1 MVEGVSKIMWI
12 VVATVFAAT
21 AAATLVAHGQETPCY
36 FVFGD
41 SVFDNGNNNALN
53 TIAKVNYLPYGIDYP
68 EGPTGRFSNG
78 RIIPDVIAELAG
90 FNDTIPPFAGAPPAQ
105 ANIGLNYASGG
116 GGIREETS
124 QNLGERINLRKQIN
138 NHQSAIINAVVP
150 PSQLRRCLYTISIGS
165 NDYLNNYFLQPPTPA
180 RRQYPP
186 EEFAESLIRLYT
198 IYLKVTELAG
208 FNDTIPPFAGAPPAQ
223 ANIGLNYASGGG
235 GIREETSQNLGERI
249 NLRKQINNHQS
260 AIINAVVPPSQL
272 RRCLY
277 TISIGSNDYLNNY
290 FLQPPTP
297 ARRQYPPE
305 EFAES
310 LIRLYTI
317 YLKQLYLLG
326 ARKVA
331 LFGIGKIGCIPR
343 IVATLGG
350 GVGCAEEVNQ
360 AVDLFNNKL
369 KALVTDINKKLS
381 SAKFTYVDLFSGNA
395 EDFAALGITVGDR
408 SCCTINP
415 GEELCAQNGPVCP
428 DRTKY
433 IFWDNVHTTEIIN
446 TVIAIAAFNGDIT
459 SPFSISQLVN

>member
-1 MVEGVSKIMWI
+1 MVEKVSKVLWI
-12 VVATVFAAT
+12 VVATVFAVT
-21 AAATLVAHGQETPCY
+21 AAATTVVHGPEARCY

-53 TIAKVNYLPYGIDYP
+53 TTAKVNYLPYGIDYP

-90 FNDTIPPFAGAPPAQ
+90 FNDTIPPFAGASPAQ

-124 QNLGERINLRKQIN
+124 QNLGERISLRRQIN
-138 NHQSAIINAVVP
+138 NHLSAIINAAVP
-150 PSQLRRCLYTISIGS
+150 RSQLLRCLYTINIGS
-165 NDYLNNYFLQPPTPA
+165 NDYLNNYFLQPTTPA
-180 RRQYPP
+180 RRQYTPD
-186 EEFAESLIRLYT
+186 EFAESLIRLY
-198 IYLKVTELAG
+198 
-208 FNDTIPPFAGAPPAQ
+208 N
-223 ANIGLNYASGGG
+223 
-235 GIREETSQNLGERI
+235 
-249 NLRKQINNHQS
+249 
-260 AIINAVVPPSQL
+260 
-272 RRCLY
+272 
-277 TISIGSNDYLNNY
+277 
-290 FLQPPTP
+290 
-297 ARRQYPPE
+297 
-305 EFAES
+305 
-310 LIRLYTI
+310 I

-326 ARKVA
+326 ARNVA

-369 KALVTDINKKLS
+369 KALVTDFNNKLS

-395 EDFAALGITVGDR
+395 EDFAALGVTVGDR
-408 SCCTINP
+408 SCCTVNP
-415 GEELCAQNGPVCP
+415 GEELCAQNRPICP

-433 IFWDNVHTTEIIN
+433 IFWDNVHTTDIIN
-446 TVIAIAAFNGDIT
+446 TVIAIASFNGNIT